1 MFTKKGLLLPVSVVI
16 LTMLLGA
23 CGTKVE
29 YGDPGAVETLT
40 ADFGSTDLQI
50 IAEKMVKSLLTSP
63 AIQGQHRPVLQVA
76 RVRNKTGEHID
87 MESITNKI
95 RTTLINSGKVR
106 FSAAESR
113 DEIISN
119 LEYQSGSGYV
129 DPATQKKIGKQV
141 GADFLLTGE
150 ISAIKKQRGKKRD
163 LYYKITLNMVNLE
176 TGLIEWAEEKEI
188 RKGES

>member
-1 MFTKKGLLLPVSVVI
+1 MCTRNGLLLPLSVVI
-16 LTMLLGA
+16 LTLLLGS
-23 CGTKVE
+23 CSTKVE

-40 ADFGSTDLQI
+40 VGFGSTDLQM

-63 AIQGQHRPVLQVA
+63 AMQEQHRPVFQVA
-76 RVRNKTGEHID
+76 RVRNKTSEHID
-87 MESITNKI
+87 TESITDKI

-113 DEIISN
+113 DEIINN

-129 DPATQKKIGKQV
+129 DPATQKQIGKQV

-150 ISAIKKQRGKKRD
+150 ISAITKQRGKKRD
-163 LYYKITLNMVNLE
+163 VYYKITLNMVNIE